1 MPGYVYLLH
10 FDRRMERGR
19 RPWHYVGSTD
29 DLSRRIERHR
39 QGLGPREGG
48 ARFTQVMWE
57 QGIGF
62 DVAKVWTFED
72 VKTAR
77 EFERRLKR
85 QRHHPRHCPHCQ
97 AARAPQL
104 EQDDRLTQ
112 LRESEAA

>member
-10 FDRRMERGR
+10 FDQRMERGR
-19 RPWHYVGSTD
+19 RPQHYVGSTD

-48 ARFTQVMWE
+48 ARLTQVMQE

-62 DVAKVWTFED
+62 DIAHVWVFED
-72 VKTAR
+72 IKSAR

-85 QRHHPRHCPHCQ
+85 QRHHARHCPHCRQ
-97 AARAPQL
+97 ARLEAQQAERRA
-104 EQDDRLTQ
+104 
-112 LRESEAA
+112 AAA